1 HVEQVDAR
9 LCGAGI
15 VGKGNDVDAR
25 RAGDAGHCTHLVRQ
39 QRPKNERRSFAH
51 RLARRLCRPLRRGAG
66 VLDGQGDV
74 VLHARAR
81 ADEFHRELRAV
92 GHRGTDRGEAWIA
105 SQRQQHRHLHR
116 PGPEA
121 LALRGR
127 RGLRPGDRAQH
138 VGEIEVARATAAQGE
153 QRQPAQQRPTA
164 RDFGK
169 SVGDPNPCCLPPRS
183 FYTKAGSLLKD
194 GNTPKTHRGRLVD
207 ARRYFIA
214 GTEFQAPE
222 LAPGLHVVATPIGNL
237 RDMTLRG
244 LETLAAAD
252 VIYCEDTRTSARL
265 CEHFGIGTP
274 RKALHEHN
282 ERALIGTIL
291 EDLRRGGRVAL
302 ISDAGT
308 PLLSDPGFPLVRAAR
323 EDGLPVFAAP
333 GASAL
338 LSALAVAGLPTD
350 AFSFFGFLPSKTE
363 GREKALRDLAART
376 ETLVFYESPRRLA
389 ESLGA
394 MAKVFGAE
402 RGGVV
407 ALELTK
413 KFE

>member
-1 HVEQVDAR
+1 M
-9 LCGAGI
+9 
-15 VGKGNDVDAR
+15 
-25 RAGDAGHCTHLVRQ
+25 
-39 QRPKNERRSFAH
+39 
-51 RLARRLCRPLRRGAG
+51 
-66 VLDGQGDV
+66 
-74 VLHARAR
+74 
-81 ADEFHRELRAV
+81 
-92 GHRGTDRGEAWIA
+92 
-105 SQRQQHRHLHR
+105 
-116 PGPEA
+116 
-121 LALRGR
+121 
-127 RGLRPGDRAQH
+127 
-138 VGEIEVARATAAQGE
+138 
-153 QRQPAQQRPTA
+153 
-164 RDFGK
+164 
-169 SVGDPNPCCLPPRS
+169 
-183 FYTKAGSLLKD
+183 
-194 GNTPKTHRGRLVD
+194 D

-323 EDGLPVFAAP
+323 EDGLPVVAAP
-333 GASAL
+333 GAAAL

-413 KFE
+413 KFERSFRGPLGDLAQQFSEADTKGEAVILVAGAAHAEADPAEWRAALAEAMTDHPLRAAVDAVAARFGLKRKEVYDAALALKAQD

>member
-1 HVEQVDAR
+1 M
-9 LCGAGI
+9 
-15 VGKGNDVDAR
+15 
-25 RAGDAGHCTHLVRQ
+25 
-39 QRPKNERRSFAH
+39 
-51 RLARRLCRPLRRGAG
+51 
-66 VLDGQGDV
+66 
-74 VLHARAR
+74 
-81 ADEFHRELRAV
+81 
-92 GHRGTDRGEAWIA
+92 
-105 SQRQQHRHLHR
+105 
-116 PGPEA
+116 
-121 LALRGR
+121 
-127 RGLRPGDRAQH
+127 
-138 VGEIEVARATAAQGE
+138 
-153 QRQPAQQRPTA
+153 
-164 RDFGK
+164 
-169 SVGDPNPCCLPPRS
+169 
-183 FYTKAGSLLKD
+183 
-194 GNTPKTHRGRLVD
+194 D

-323 EDGLPVFAAP
+323 EDGLPVFAEP

-394 MAKVFGAE
+394 MAKVFGAG

-413 KFE
+413 KFERSFRGPLGDLAQQFSEADTKGEAVILVAGAAHAEADPDEWRAALAEAMTEHPLRAAVDAVAARFGLKRKEVYDAALALKAQD